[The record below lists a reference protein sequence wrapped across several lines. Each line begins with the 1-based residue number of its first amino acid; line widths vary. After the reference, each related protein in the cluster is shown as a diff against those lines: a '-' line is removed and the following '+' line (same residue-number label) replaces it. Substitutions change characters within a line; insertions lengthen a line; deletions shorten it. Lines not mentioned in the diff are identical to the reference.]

1 MCVPFSHSDFMDSS
15 PPTSKRIKTRVVRSR
30 GCLEGWFSGD
40 NELIEKYRFETSR
53 KVINYPKVVSF
64 DWLKSQK
71 LDNVRRLL
79 KEQLLKRFLEMKGNI
94 YPDLIWVF
102 YPNLKF
108 EGNNFVS
115 HVKGVDMEI
124 SHDVLVAVTGL
135 KYVGLRINKGN
146 IGVVEKFNKVQYY

>member
-1 MCVPFSHSDFMDSS
+1 MDSS

>member
-1 MCVPFSHSDFMDSS
+1 M
-15 PPTSKRIKTRVVRSR
+15 
-30 GCLEGWFSGD
+30 
-40 NELIEKYRFETSR
+40 
-53 KVINYPKVVSF
+53 INNPNAVSF

-94 YPDLIWVF
+94 YSDLIRVF
-102 YPNLKF
+102 YTNLKF
-108 EGNNFVS
+108 EGNNLVS

-124 SHDVLVAVTGL
+124 THDVWAVVIGL

-146 IGVVEKFNKVQYY
+146 IGVMENFNKVQYYRSCLKNP